1 MAHFRTTLLVLSLLT
16 GCAANDFG
24 LDETSGQSQ
33 FKPDGAFGAYLSG
46 RFAAQGMDPEVAA
59 DRLEVA
65 AEKDEAVPA
74 VATQAFVAATLAGHP
89 TAVRLAAALPDN
101 PAAQL
106 VLANQDVRAGRWA
119 EAERKFNVLAPSAL
133 STVLRPLLVAWAQQG
148 AGRTQ
153 AALLTLEPGIESPGL
168 RGLMALHGALIAD
181 MGGQQENAARLFEV
195 ARSAFGTSNLRFGQL
210 IANWQYRSGRLT
222 EAQASIREA
231 VGTTGDLALS
241 LPALETAIA
250 EPALSGPADG
260 IAEAY
265 LAMAAAL
272 LQQGAAEPALLL
284 LRLSLDLRPG
294 FDAARLV
301 LADTQDRAGQG
312 AQAQATLAAV
322 QANSPLIATVRMRQ
336 AGLYARAGQIDT
348 AAQMLEQLAAAYPN
362 RPEPLSTLG
371 ELYRLKERYPEAVNA
386 LGRAIARMGSP
397 ARAAW
402 PLYYQRAVALD
413 RFGDWPRAEADL
425 RFALEL
431 MPDQPSLLNY
441 LGYAWVD
448 QGRNLAEARVMI
460 ERAAAQRPEDGSIVD
475 SLGWVMLMQGQV
487 APALEQLERAVAL
500 EPSDPVVNGHLGDA
514 LAGMGRMREAE
525 FQWRRA
531 LTLNPDAPERERI
544 ETRLHDVA
552 P

>member
-1 MAHFRTTLLVLSLLT
+1 MLSLLT

-24 LDETSGQSQ
+24 LEDAPSESQ

-46 RFAAQGMDPEVAA
+46 RFAAQRMDPEVAA
-59 DRLEVA
+59 ERLEAA
-65 AEKDEAVPA
+65 AEKDEAIPA
-74 VATQAFVAATLAGHP
+74 VATQAFVASTLAGRS
-89 TAVRLAAALPDN
+89 AAQRLAAALPDN

-106 VLANQDVRAGRWA
+106 VLANQAVLAGQWA
-119 EAERKFNVLAPSAL
+119 DAERRFAAL
-133 STVLRPLLVAWAQQG
+133 SPSSLSQVLRPLLVAWAQQG

-153 AALLTLEPGIESPGL
+153 AALLTLEPGIDSPGL
-168 RGLMALHGALIAD
+168 RGLTALHAALIAD
-181 MGGQQENAARLFEV
+181 MGGQQDNAARLFQL
-195 ARSAFGTSNLRFGQL
+195 ARDSFGTTNLRFGQL
-210 IANWQYRSGRLT
+210 IAAWQYRSGRVA
-222 EAQASIREA
+222 EAQASIRDA

-241 LPALETAIA
+241 RPALEAAIGQ
-250 EPALSGPADG
+250 PALSSAADG

-272 LQQGAAEPALLL
+272 LQQGATEPALLL

-294 FDAARLV
+294 FDAARLI
-301 LADTQDRAGQG
+301 LAETQDRAGQTT
-312 AQAQATLAAV
+312 QAQATLAAV
-322 QANSPLIATVRMRQ
+322 QASSPLIATVRMRQ
-336 AGLYARAGQIDT
+336 AALYARAGQTDT
-348 AAQMLEQLAAAYPN
+348 AAQMLEQLAVAYPD

-371 ELYRLKERYPEAVNA
+371 ELYRVKERYPEAVGA
-386 LGRAIARMGSP
+386 LDRAIARVGSP
-397 ARAAW
+397 ARTTW

-413 RFGDWPRAEADL
+413 RSGDWPRAEADL
-425 RFALEL
+425 KFALEL

-448 QGRNLAEARVMI
+448 QGRNLAEARIMI
-460 ERAAAQRPEDGSIVD
+460 ERAVAQRPQDGSIVD

-531 LTLNPDAPERERI
+531 LTMEPDAPERERI
-544 ETRLHDVA
+544 ETRLRDVS

>member
-1 MAHFRTTLLVLSLLT
+1 MAHLRSTLLVLSLLT

-24 LDETSGQSQ
+24 LDDATGQSQ

-46 RFAAQGMDPEVAA
+46 RFAAQRMDPEAA
-59 DRLEVA
+59 AERLEIA
-65 AEKDEAVPA
+65 AAKDEAVPA
-74 VATQAFVAATLAGHP
+74 VATQAFVASTLAGRP
-89 TAVRLAAALPDN
+89 AAPRLAAALPDN

-106 VLANQDVRAGRWA
+106 VLANQDVLAGRWA
-119 EAERKFNVLAPSAL
+119 EAERRFAGLAPSSL
-133 STVLRPLLVAWAQQG
+133 SQVLRPLLVAWAQQG

-168 RGLMALHGALIAD
+168 RGLSALHGALMAD
-181 MGGQQENAARLFEV
+181 MGGQQENAARLFQL
-195 ARSAFGTSNLRFGQL
+195 ARDTFGSSNLRFGQL
-210 IANWQYRSGRLT
+210 VANWQYRSGHVT

-231 VGTTGDLALS
+231 VGATGDLALS
-241 LPALETAIA
+241 RPALEAAVA
-250 EPALSGPADG
+250 EPALTGAADG

-272 LQQGAAEPALLL
+272 LQQGATEPALLL

-294 FDAARLV
+294 FDAARLI
-301 LADTQDRAGQG
+301 LAEAQERGGQVT
-312 AQAQATLAAV
+312 QAQETLAAV
-322 QANSPLIATVRMRQ
+322 QANSPLIATIRMRQ
-336 AGLYARAGQIDT
+336 AALYARAGDT
-348 AAQMLEQLAAAYPN
+348 DMAAQLLEQLAAAHPS
-362 RPEPLSTLG
+362 RPEPLSALG
-371 ELYRLKERYPEAVNA
+371 EIYRLKERYPEAVSA
-386 LGRAIARMGSP
+386 FDRAIARVGSP
-397 ARAAW
+397 TRMAW

-413 RFGDWPRAEADL
+413 RSGDWPRAESDL
-425 RFALEL
+425 KFALEL

-460 ERAAAQRPEDGSIVD
+460 ERAVAQRPQDGSIVD

-487 APALEQLERAVAL
+487 APALAELERAVEL
-500 EPSDPVVNGHLGDA
+500 EPGDSVVNGHLGDA

-531 LTLNPDAPERERI
+531 LTMNPDAAERERI
-544 ETRLHDVA
+544 ETRLRAVT